1 MGVLYKI
8 RCERC
13 GVEFEHQAGV
23 GFAYACV
30 GCGEVAYEDAPF
42 WCPSCHKRYD
52 PQTEDFSEKLTEV
65 ILWD

>member
-8 RCERC
+8 RCEQC
-13 GVEFEHQAGV
+13 GGEFEHQAGV
-23 GFAYACV
+23 GFVYTCA
-30 GCGEVAYEDAPF
+30 GCGEVTGEDAPF